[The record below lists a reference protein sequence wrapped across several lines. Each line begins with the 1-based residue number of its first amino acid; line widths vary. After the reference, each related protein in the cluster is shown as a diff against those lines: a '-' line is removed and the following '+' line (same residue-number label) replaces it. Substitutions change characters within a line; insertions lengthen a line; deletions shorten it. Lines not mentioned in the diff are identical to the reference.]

1 MLQGLGGHVGV
12 AVAVATDPRAH
23 LQERRQRC
31 RLCTR
36 GALALARGREHR
48 GDVFFQLRHQLRDA
62 AQEAGAVVRQRV
74 VDLVAHRQAR
84 VAQHAGLPQ
93 RGDLGAQLGGVVLA
107 LARGGRQVA
116 LSQQAGDL
124 ALGVQDALALD
135 FGRVRGQH
143 RHDQRLVQELAQLLA
158 GDAGG
163 IDLFQRVLQAAGLR
177 RRAGQRMHAAAAVV
191 VLVLGDIG
199 QVREIA
205 ERAHHLV
212 GLVARQALE
221 QAVQLGAGGAV
232 VLAAEAHGGLANR
245 LNQIER
251 GLAFLLAHAVAQ
263 QAAQEADVLAQRQ
276 VLVGGTARGRGHG
289 GDGRIG
295 DRRAIGGHHGQL
307 GTGGARLRRGGGSAF
322 RFTRNGV

>member
-1 MLQGLGGHVGV
+1 M
-12 AVAVATDPRAH
+12 
-23 LQERRQRC
+23 QE
-31 RLCTR
+31 
-36 GALALARGREHR
+36 G
-48 GDVFFQLRHQLRDA
+48 
-62 AQEAGAVVRQRV
+62 GAVIGEGVL
-74 VDLVAHRQAR
+74 DLVHHHQAV
-84 VAQHAGLPQ
+84 VAQHAGLPE
-93 RGDLGAQLGGVVLA
+93 RGHAGAQLRRVVVA
-107 LARGGRQVA
+107 LAGGHRQVA
-116 LSQQAGDL
+116 LGQQAGDF
-124 ALGVQDALALD
+124 AFGVENALALHL
-135 FGRVRGQH
+135 GRVGGQH
-143 RHDQRLVQELAQLLA
+143 GHDQRFVEELAQLLA

-163 IDLFQRVLQAAGLR
+163 VDGFQRAGQAARLR
-177 RRAGQRMHAAAAVV
+177 RRAGQRMHAAAAIV

-205 ERAHHLV
+205 EGAHHLI
-212 GLVARQALE
+212 GLVARQPLE

-276 VLVGGTARGRGHG
+276 VLVGGTARGRGRG